1 MRRSG
6 IWREFTE
13 RKWGWQARTAG
24 ATAAPVGRTPGR
36 RDRTCRPAAAVAV
49 AVRCGMQ
56 RPAGAS
62 RDVSGRSHR
71 SGRRGHHGLMYW
83 NSDRFCSC
91 T

>member
-24 ATAAPVGRTPGR
+24 ATAAPVGRTSGR
-36 RDRTCRPAAAVAV
+36 RDRTGRQAAAV
-49 AVRCGMQ
+49 RRGLR
-56 RPAGAS
+56 RPPCVPC
-62 RDVSGRSHR
+62 DVSGRSHR
-71 SGRRGHHGLMYW
+71 SGRHGHHGLMYW